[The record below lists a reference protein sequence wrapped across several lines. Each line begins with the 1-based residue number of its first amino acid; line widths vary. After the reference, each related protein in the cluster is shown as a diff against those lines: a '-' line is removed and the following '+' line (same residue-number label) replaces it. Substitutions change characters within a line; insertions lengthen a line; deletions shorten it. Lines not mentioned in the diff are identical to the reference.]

1 MTHFICLSL
10 DTVTLCLW
18 QVFDFSATKASQNKH
33 KHKREHKREHN
44 RKKNPTKAQQVS
56 SSSFASFSSFSSL
69 EWETAYDDASERYVD
84 PKDEMLLDYTA
95 QYTGLNLGGFVQFNL
110 FVF

>member
-10 DTVTLCLW
+10 HTVTLCLW
-18 QVFDFSATKASQNKH
+18 QVFDFSATKASQN

-69 EWETAYDDASERYVD
+69 EWETAYDDASERYVIR
-84 PKDEMLLDYTA
+84 KMKCC
-95 QYTGLNLGGFVQFNL
+95 
-110 FVF
+110 